1 MIPFANHPVYRVL
14 WGWLGAPEVS
24 LLKLF
29 QGPVIRKASVYAHVV
44 QEAIAPL
51 RRLSECIELFD
62 GVFGVYPL
70 LVFPVRVFDRQGH
83 SGFMRPD
90 PKELE
95 KGCDYGLYVDLGAY
109 GVPRQ
114 VKQGLSWDAKA
125 NIREMEHWTREAGGW
140 YASRPRLSDSGRLTH
155 TPLHPRLS
163 HSRASS
169 ALHYYRS
176 VLYTD
181 VFCTRRE
188 LREMFDHTLLDKC
201 TKRLDCADA
210 FPQVFDKVKPEAGI
224 VDLAAEVAAEEE
236 AAAKKG
242 GWFGGMA
249 NGGAKLEA
257 AKKARAAASP
267 AGARASPAKNGHNG
281 HVNGEKKNGRNN
293 GIHA

>member
-1 MIPFANHPVYRVL
+1 MRRRTSGKWSIGRARRAAGTH
-14 WGWLGAPEVS
+14 
-24 LLKLF
+24 
-29 QGPVIRKASVYAHVV
+29 RK
-44 QEAIAPL
+44 
-51 RRLSECIELFD
+51 
-62 GVFGVYPL
+62 
-70 LVFPVRVFDRQGH
+70 
-83 SGFMRPD
+83 
-90 PKELE
+90 
-95 KGCDYGLYVDLGAY
+95 
-109 GVPRQ
+109 
-114 VKQGLSWDAKA
+114 
-125 NIREMEHWTREAGGW
+125 
-140 YASRPRLSDSGRLTH
+140 
-155 TPLHPRLS
+155 PRLS
-163 HSRASS
+163 HTGRLTRIAAPPTPLSFRAS
-169 ALHYYRS
+169 ALYDRS

>member
-1 MIPFANHPVYRVL
+1 
-14 WGWLGAPEVS
+14 
-24 LLKLF
+24 
-29 QGPVIRKASVYAHVV
+29 
-44 QEAIAPL
+44 
-51 RRLSECIELFD
+51 
-62 GVFGVYPL
+62 
-70 LVFPVRVFDRQGH
+70 
-83 SGFMRPD
+83 MRPRAS
-90 PKELE
+90 EL
-95 KGCDYGLYVDLGAY
+95 KDDGNGTRSGMYVDLGAY

-140 YASRPRLSDSGRLTH
+140 
-155 TPLHPRLS
+155 
-163 HSRASS
+163 
-169 ALHYYRS
+169 S

-181 VFCTRRE
+181 VFCTRKE

-281 HVNGEKKNGRNN
+281 HVNGETKNGRNN
-293 GIHA
+293 GIH

>member
-1 MIPFANHPVYRVL
+1 MRRRTFGKWSIGRARRAAGTHRDAPL
-14 WGWLGAPEVS
+14 GLGASHTQPHTQPQPHS
-24 LLKLF
+24 
-29 QGPVIRKASVYAHVV
+29 AS
-44 QEAIAPL
+44 
-51 RRLSECIELFD
+51 
-62 GVFGVYPL
+62 
-70 LVFPVRVFDRQGH
+70 
-83 SGFMRPD
+83 
-90 PKELE
+90 
-95 KGCDYGLYVDLGAY
+95 
-109 GVPRQ
+109 
-114 VKQGLSWDAKA
+114 
-125 NIREMEHWTREAGGW
+125 
-140 YASRPRLSDSGRLTH
+140 
-155 TPLHPRLS
+155 HPR
-163 HSRASS
+163 AS
-169 ALHYYRS
+169 ALYRS

-267 AGARASPAKNGHNG
+267 VGARASPAKNGHNG

>member
-1 MIPFANHPVYRVL
+1 MRRRTFGKWSTGRARRAAGTHRDAS
-14 WGWLGAPEVS
+14 LGLRAPHTTRRTTHVS
-24 LLKLF
+24 L
-29 QGPVIRKASVYAHVV
+29 I
-44 QEAIAPL
+44 
-51 RRLSECIELFD
+51 
-62 GVFGVYPL
+62 
-70 LVFPVRVFDRQGH
+70 
-83 SGFMRPD
+83 
-90 PKELE
+90 
-95 KGCDYGLYVDLGAY
+95 
-109 GVPRQ
+109 
-114 VKQGLSWDAKA
+114 
-125 NIREMEHWTREAGGW
+125 
-140 YASRPRLSDSGRLTH
+140 PRLRP
-155 TPLHPRLS
+155 PL
-163 HSRASS
+163 
-169 ALHYYRS
+169 YRS

-281 HVNGEKKNGRNN
+281 HANGETKNGRNN

>member
-1 MIPFANHPVYRVL
+1 MVEARHRSRGACCSPDLRVVKR
-14 WGWLGAPEVS
+14 A
-24 LLKLF
+24 
-29 QGPVIRKASVYAHVV
+29 
-44 QEAIAPL
+44 
-51 RRLSECIELFD
+51 ELD
-62 GVFGVYPL
+62 EGK
-70 LVFPVRVFDRQGH
+70 VRQ
-83 SGFMRPD
+83 
-90 PKELE
+90 
-95 KGCDYGLYVDLGAY
+95 
-109 GVPRQ
+109 
-114 VKQGLSWDAKA
+114 
-125 NIREMEHWTREAGGW
+125 
-140 YASRPRLSDSGRLTH
+140 
-155 TPLHPRLS
+155 
-163 HSRASS
+163 
-169 ALHYYRS
+169 
-176 VLYTD
+176 
-181 VFCTRRE
+181 

-267 AGARASPAKNGHNG
+267 AGARASPHKNGHNG

>member
-1 MIPFANHPVYRVL
+1 MRRRTFGKWSTGRARRADGTPWA
-14 WGWLGAPEVS
+14 
-24 LLKLF
+24 
-29 QGPVIRKASVYAHVV
+29 
-44 QEAIAPL
+44 APL
-51 RRLSECIELFD
+51 AHR
-62 GVFGVYPL
+62 
-70 LVFPVRVFDRQGH
+70 
-83 SGFMRPD
+83 
-90 PKELE
+90 
-95 KGCDYGLYVDLGAY
+95 
-109 GVPRQ
+109 
-114 VKQGLSWDAKA
+114 W
-125 NIREMEHWTREAGGW
+125 
-140 YASRPRLSDSGRLTH
+140 RLTH
-155 TPLHPRLS
+155 AAPPTPLS
-163 HSRASS
+163 SRAA
-169 ALHYYRS
+169 ALYCDRS

>member
-1 MIPFANHPVYRVL
+1 M
-14 WGWLGAPEVS
+14 
-24 LLKLF
+24 
-29 QGPVIRKASVYAHVV
+29 
-44 QEAIAPL
+44 
-51 RRLSECIELFD
+51 RR
-62 GVFGVYPL
+62 
-70 LVFPVRVFDRQGH
+70 RT
-83 SGFMRPD
+83 SGKWSTGRARRAA
-90 PKELE
+90 
-95 KGCDYGLYVDLGAY
+95 GTH
-109 GVPRQ
+109 
-114 VKQGLSWDAKA
+114 
-125 NIREMEHWTREAGGW
+125 RE
-140 YASRPRLSDSGRLTH
+140 PRLSDSAPHTH
-155 TPLHPRLS
+155 AAAPTPLSFPRLL
-163 HSRASS
+163 RPP
-169 ALHYYRS
+169 LYRS

>member
-1 MIPFANHPVYRVL
+1 MGCEGEHSGN
-14 WGWLGAPEVS
+14 GALDARGGRLV
-24 LLKLF
+24 
-29 QGPVIRKASVYAHVV
+29 R
-44 QEAIAPL
+44 IAT
-51 RRLSECIELFD
+51 RLS
-62 GVFGVYPL
+62 
-70 LVFPVRVFDRQGH
+70 H
-83 SGFMRPD
+83 
-90 PKELE
+90 
-95 KGCDYGLYVDLGAY
+95 
-109 GVPRQ
+109 
-114 VKQGLSWDAKA
+114 
-125 NIREMEHWTREAGGW
+125 T
-140 YASRPRLSDSGRLTH
+140 GRLTPH
-155 TPLHPRLS
+155 AAPPTPIS
-163 HSRASS
+163 SRAS
-169 ALHYYRS
+169 ALYDYRS

>member
-1 MIPFANHPVYRVL
+1 M
-14 WGWLGAPEVS
+14 
-24 LLKLF
+24 
-29 QGPVIRKASVYAHVV
+29 
-44 QEAIAPL
+44 
-51 RRLSECIELFD
+51 
-62 GVFGVYPL
+62 
-70 LVFPVRVFDRQGH
+70 
-83 SGFMRPD
+83 
-90 PKELE
+90 
-95 KGCDYGLYVDLGAY
+95 
-109 GVPRQ
+109 
-114 VKQGLSWDAKA
+114 
-125 NIREMEHWTREAGGW
+125 
-140 YASRPRLSDSGRLTH
+140 
-155 TPLHPRLS
+155 
-163 HSRASS
+163 
-169 ALHYYRS
+169 
-176 VLYTD
+176 LYTD

-224 VDLAAEVAAEEE
+224 VDLAPEVAAEEE

-267 AGARASPAKNGHNG
+267 AGARASPGKNGHNG